1 MPIVVALIALIALIY
16 GCVQAFHALS
26 AHFGL
31 GVAVGAAILF
41 AALVLAA
48 LAWWWRR
55 HKEVSA
61 NIREGDWTHELKG
74 EWGGVRLAAG
84 KRLCDLQVAGLR
96 GSYIFADIR
105 GAQPVRDGE
114 RWQVKL
120 DVKDAAHPE
129 WRLPVRSEREARQW
143 VRIFDLA
150 MAQKL

>member
-1 MPIVVALIALIALIY
+1 MPIVVALFALIALIY

-26 AHFGL
+26 VHFGL
-31 GVAVGAAILF
+31 GVAVGVAILF

-55 HKEVSA
+55 RKEVAA
-61 NIREGDWTHELKG
+61 NIRDGDWTHELKG
-74 EWGGVRLAAG
+74 EWGDVRLSAG
-84 KRLCDLQVAGLR
+84 KRLCDVQVAGLR
-96 GSYIFADIR
+96 GSYIFADLR

-120 DVKDAAHPE
+120 EVKDAAHPE
-129 WRLPVRSEREARQW
+129 WRVPVRSEREARQW

-150 MAQKL
+150 MGQKL

>member
-1 MPIVVALIALIALIY
+1 MPIVVALFVLIALIY

-26 AHFGL
+26 ARFGF
-31 GVAVGAAILF
+31 GVAVGAAVL
-41 AALVLAA
+41 AAVLVLAA

-55 HKEVSA
+55 HKEVSS
-61 NIREGDWTHELKG
+61 NIRDGDWTHELKG

-84 KRLCDLQVAGLR
+84 KRLCDLQVAGVR
-96 GSYIFADIR
+96 GSYIFADLR
-105 GAQPVRDGE
+105 AALPVREGD

-120 DVKDAAHPE
+120 DVKDAVHPE
-129 WRLPVRSEREARQW
+129 WRVPVASEREARQW